1 MHIVENKSVAKTNK
15 KIYQSIL
22 LRESY
27 RENGKVKKRT
37 IANLSECT
45 PEDIAAMKLALKHK
59 GSLAALGSIK
69 EEVTIKEGPSI
80 GAVWCVYQMAKQLG
94 IEKALCGQNS
104 FEGKLALWQVISRVI
119 DQGSRLSA
127 VRLAKEHAACDILG
141 IDKRFNEDSLYD
153 NLGWLCD
160 NQEKIEQK
168 LFLARRGKNLPEL
181 FLYDVTSSYLEGEK
195 NALAD
200 YGYNR
205 DKKKGKKQ
213 IVIGLLC
220 DELGEPVSTE
230 VFKGNTQDT
239 ETFYSQVQKAAERFG
254 CKNVTMVGDRGMIKK
269 TQIERLPEGFH
280 YITAITKVQIE
291 GLIKRGLIQITL
303 FDVTL
308 CEIEEEGTR
317 YILRRNPWRAEEI
330 EANRLSKQMKIEQLV
345 EKTNKYLEE
354 HPQAKVSKAM
364 ERINKKIKL
373 LIIDKWVSIDAD
385 ERKLRMIVNKESLK
399 EEAFL
404 DGCYVIKTNLPKES
418 AAKEI
423 IHERYKDLK
432 MVESAFRTC
441 KTEHLEIR
449 PVFVQTERNTRG
461 HVLVVMLAYM
471 IVRALQ
477 NKWKGLDLTVEEGIK
492 QLTTLCSMKI
502 EVKGQVSCWKIPMPR
517 EISQMLLNKLDICL
531 PSVLPHKGVDVDTR
545 KSLAKQHKPPEK

>member
-477 NKWKGLDLTVEEGIK
+477 NKWKGSDLTVEEGIK